1 MRSAGSPLFERSTP
15 NPKRRLNRC
24 RAALLPYMTDEDGKL
39 RRFKFERFKIA
50 RNAYM
55 VNPSRANAETY
66 FLEALPVISYQFTRL
81 WNMSDLIEKDHGA
94 DPAEIFAEVAATC
107 AVSIRPGKVYEWHG
121 SRSWA
126 QFATWTF
133 WKTHAKNA
141 KEMKIRLETGSIDPG
156 DIDSDSEDPGDI
168 GTAARLRAQRL
179 RESRIRATS
188 AVSRE
193 RRVDAFM
200 TRIFEGRY
208 PWRTAPDLCQYLAVT
223 RLSGGAG
230 RPVRGTGP
238 RHCDYLWKYS
248 TPDKARIDFLSR
260 YVEITI
266 RRELL
271 LLGGL

>member
-1 MRSAGSPLFERSTP
+1 MRSAGAPQYERKGP
-15 NPKRRLNRC
+15 IARRRVNRT
-24 RAALLPYMTDEDGKL
+24 RAALLPYMTDDDGKL
-39 RRFKFERFKIA
+39 RRFKFERFKAA
-50 RNAYM
+50 RDAYR
-55 VNPSRANAETY
+55 NEPTRARAETY
-66 FLEALPVISYQFTRL
+66 FLEALPVISYTFTKL
-81 WNMSDLIEKDHGA
+81 WNTSDLIEKDHGW

-133 WKTHAKNA
+133 WKVHAKNA
-141 KEMKIRLETGSIDPG
+141 KEVKIRVETGSIDPG
-156 DIDSDSEDPGDI
+156 DIDSDCDDPGDI
-168 GTAARLRAQRL
+168 GTATRLRAQRI
-179 RESRIRATS
+179 RESRHRATS
-188 AVSRE
+188 VISKE
-193 RRVDAFM
+193 RRIDAFM
-200 TRIFEGRY
+200 ARIFEGRY
-208 PWRTAPDLCQYLAVT
+208 PWRTAPDICQYLAVT
-223 RLSGGAG
+223 RLSGGVG
-230 RPVRGTGP
+230 RPPRGAGT